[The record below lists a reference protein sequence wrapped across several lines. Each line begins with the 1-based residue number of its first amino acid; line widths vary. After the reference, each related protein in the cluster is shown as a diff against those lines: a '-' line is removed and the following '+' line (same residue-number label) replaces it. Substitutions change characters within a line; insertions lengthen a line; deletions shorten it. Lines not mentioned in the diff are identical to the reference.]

1 MNKLFLI
8 TAKCVNQNSSI
19 IEISKD
25 DLKIYL
31 CDLMDYTLENKPE
44 ILDVMSFEDVRKL
57 MLQNAIEWLE
67 SSFGMLECG
76 TFAIYNLND
85 ISEIDLD
92 EIPYLYD
99 LDDLLCCEEVEALDL

>member
-1 MNKLFLI
+1 MNKLFLVYARALYPDI
-8 TAKCVNQNSSI
+8 LKF
-19 IEISKD
+19 EIARD
-25 DLKIYL
+25 DLRIYL

-44 ILDVMSFEDVRKL
+44 ILDVMSFEDARNL
-57 MLQNAIEWLE
+57 MLKNAIEWLE

-76 TFAIYNLND
+76 DFAIYNLND
-85 ISEIDLD
+85 IRELDLD